1 MFRKLSSLVLTLAL
15 VLGGGLIPLAEASTP
30 LASNVATINLTA
42 TVSPSLT
49 VSVDTASL
57 NFTSAAYSSPVHISV
72 AWNLPAGAYQNLDL
86 AVFFNTST
94 ALSSPST
101 GATIPVSQFYCIDG
115 IGTNPFTASQVL
127 GGGTIPL
134 LYTCPGDYSVNITS
148 ANLTGNATLP
158 YQFGI
163 PSLLAYSA
171 ANDYTG
177 QIQIEAWVW

>member
-1 MFRKLSSLVLTLAL
+1 MFRKLSSLILALAL
-15 VLGGGLIPLAEASTP
+15 VLGGGLIPVAKASTP

-42 TVSPSLT
+42 TVSPSLS

-57 NFTSAAYSSPVHISV
+57 NFTSAAYSSPVHITVS
-72 AWNLPAGAYQNLDL
+72 WNLPAATYSTLDL
-86 AVFFNTST
+86 AVFFNTAT

-101 GATIPVSQFYCIDG
+101 GATIPDAQFYCIDG
-115 IGTNPFTASQVL
+115 LGTNPMTAAQVL

-134 LYTCPGDYSVNITS
+134 TYTCPGDYSANITS
-148 ANLTGNATLP
+148 ANLTGNATLT

-163 PSLLAYSA
+163 PALLAYSA

-177 QIQIEAWVW
+177 QIQIEAWAW